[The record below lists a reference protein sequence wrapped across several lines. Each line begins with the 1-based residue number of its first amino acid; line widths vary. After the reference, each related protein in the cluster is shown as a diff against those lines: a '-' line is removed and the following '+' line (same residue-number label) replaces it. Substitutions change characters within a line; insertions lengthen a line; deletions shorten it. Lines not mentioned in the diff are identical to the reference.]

1 MLNVLS
7 IMGQSLLLTF
17 IGITVFYLLIKALVR
32 YFPDK

>member
-17 IGITVFYLLIKALVR
+17 IGITVFYLLIEALVR